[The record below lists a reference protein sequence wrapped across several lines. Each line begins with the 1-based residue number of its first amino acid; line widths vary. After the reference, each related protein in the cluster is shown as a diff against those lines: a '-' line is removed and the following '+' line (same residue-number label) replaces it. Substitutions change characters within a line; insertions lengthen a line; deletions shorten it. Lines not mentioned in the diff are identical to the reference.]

1 MRKCPVIR
9 TAAVSDLPT
18 IRELYVLAS
27 LSNAGDRLVLV
38 AHPDALDFDGTAVAE
53 GRTRVAAD
61 DDDGRVVG
69 FATIAVEGAVAELV
83 DLFVDPARMG
93 QGIGR
98 ALVLDAVVLARQ
110 QGADRMEVTANPHAV
125 GFYARV
131 GFVAAGEAQ
140 TQFGPA
146 ARMHRSVTP
155 SRPAGA

>member
-1 MRKCPVIR
+1 MIR
-9 TAAVSDLPT
+9 TADVGDLPA
-18 IRELYVLAS
+18 IHELYVLSS
-27 LSNAGDRLVLV
+27 LSNETDRVVLT
-38 AHPDALDFDGTAVAE
+38 AHPDALDFDGTAVVE

-69 FATIAVEGAVAELV
+69 FATIAVQGAVAELE

-98 ALVLDAVVLARQ
+98 ALVVDAVVLARQ

-125 GFYARV
+125 GFYTRV

-140 TQFGPA
+140 TRFGPA
-146 ARMHRSVTP
+146 PRMHRSVAP
-155 SRPAGA
+155 SRPAGG